1 MKKQKQYVIIG
12 NSTAAVHCVEG
23 IRSVDKEG
31 KITIIADEAH
41 HTYGRPLISYYLYGK
56 TDLEH
61 MKYRPN
67 DWYEKNA
74 VETKLGV
81 KATKIDG
88 KKKVVELETGEKIPY
103 DKLLVATGSRPFV
116 PPMSGLESVKNKYS
130 FMKLDDALLMERD
143 FQKSDDVLIV
153 GAGLIG
159 LKCLEGI
166 AARVKSVTVV
176 DMANRILPSI
186 LDEEGSAV
194 VQSFLE
200 EWGVKFCLSDSVA
213 QFEGDKAT
221 LKSGKVLTFDKLVLA
236 VGVRANTELVA
247 EAGGACERGIVTDHT
262 MATTL
267 KDVYAAGDCATS
279 YDITTGT
286 NRVLALLPNAAYQG
300 RTAGLNMAGKETTFD
315 NAIPMNAMGLFGL
328 HMITAGVYEG
338 ESYTERSEGN
348 YKKLF
353 YRDDKLIGYIL
364 IGDVSRAGIYTS
376 LIRNQIPLS
385 SVDFEL
391 LKVSPQLAAFG
402 REYREEK
409 LARRV

>member
-1 MKKQKQYVIIG
+1 MKRQKQYVIIG

-61 MKYRPN
+61 IKYRPN

-74 VETKLGV
+74 VEAKLGV
-81 KATKIDG
+81 KATKIDA
-88 KKKVVELETGEKIPY
+88 KEKAVELETGEKIPY

-130 FMKLDDALLMERD
+130 FMKLDDALSIERD

-166 AARVKSVTVV
+166 ANRVKSVTVV

-194 VQSFLE
+194 VRSFLE
-200 EWGVKFCLSDSVA
+200 ERGVKFCLSDSVA
-213 QFEGDKAT
+213 QFDGEKAT

-247 EAGGACERGIVTDHT
+247 EAGGKCERGILTDHT

-300 RTAGLNMAGKETTFD
+300 KIAGLNMAGTEATFD

-338 ESYTERSEGN
+338 ECYTERTEGN

-353 YRDDKLIGYIL
+353 YRDNKLQGFIL
-364 IGDVSRAGIYTS
+364 IGDVARAGIYTS
-376 LIRNQIPLS
+376 LIRNQTPLD

-391 LKVSPQLAAFG
+391 LKVSPQLAAFTK
-402 REYREEK
+402 EYREEK

>member
-12 NSTAAVHCVEG
+12 NSTAAIHCVEG
-23 IRSVDKEG
+23 IRSADKEG
-31 KITIIADEAH
+31 KITVIADEAH

-81 KATKIDG
+81 KATKIDAE
-88 KKKVVELETGEKIPY
+88 KKVVETETGEKIPY

-116 PPMSGLESVKNKYS
+116 PPMPGLERVKNKYS
-130 FMKLDDALLMERD
+130 FMKLDDALLIERD
-143 FQKSDDVLIV
+143 FQKADDVLII

-166 AARVKSVTVV
+166 ANRVKSVTVV

-200 EWGVKFCLSDSVA
+200 EWGVRFCLNDSVA
-213 QFEGDKAT
+213 AFDGDQAT
-221 LKSGKVLTFDKLVLA
+221 LKSGKALTFDKLVLA

-247 EAGGACERGIVTDHT
+247 EAGGKCERGILTDHT

-300 RTAGLNMAGKETTFD
+300 KVAGLNMAGKAATFD

-338 ESYTERSEGN
+338 ECYTERSEEN

-353 YRDDKLIGYIL
+353 YRNDKLQGYIL
-364 IGDVSRAGIYTS
+364 IGDVARAGIYTS
-376 LIRNQIPLS
+376 LIRNQTPLS
-385 SVDFEL
+385 SVDFDL
-391 LKVSPQLAAFG
+391 LKVSPQLAAFSK
-402 REYREEK
+402 EYREEK